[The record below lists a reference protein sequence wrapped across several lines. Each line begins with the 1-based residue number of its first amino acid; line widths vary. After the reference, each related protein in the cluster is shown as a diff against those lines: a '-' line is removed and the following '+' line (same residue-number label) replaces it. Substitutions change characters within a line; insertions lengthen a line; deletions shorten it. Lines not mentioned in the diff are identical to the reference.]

1 MSDYIARGGTTAL
14 GIIGTSL
21 GSIATLISG
30 AIGAKN
36 AAGGSGMNNN
46 VMLELAQKDA
56 EIARLNS
63 EKYTDNNILAT
74 YQYIDNRLRTIEQKI
89 NDNAAA
95 QAVVNC
101 QNNSAIQL
109 LNQNIVAINNTLALI
124 TKTAVPKSI
133 VVDFSTDSTI
143 TS

>member
-36 AAGGSGMNNN
+36 ATGGSGMNNN